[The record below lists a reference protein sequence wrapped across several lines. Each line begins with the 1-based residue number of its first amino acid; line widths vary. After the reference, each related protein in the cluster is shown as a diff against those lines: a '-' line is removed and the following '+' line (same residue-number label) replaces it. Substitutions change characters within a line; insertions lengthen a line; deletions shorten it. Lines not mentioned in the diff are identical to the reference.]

1 LRFEIPK
8 NPTNPEKSKGET
20 ADLGFGDFLG
30 FWDFLGFFGI

>member
-1 LRFEIPK
+1 MIHK
-8 NPTNPEKSKGET
+8 KMKKAYTMVSTKGET